1 MYIQFNSL
9 PVNAPLRI
17 TSPFGPRRT
26 NIKGASTYH
35 RGVDIGRDYN
45 QKDTKVL
52 AAANGTVISNYWNDT
67 RGWVIIIS
75 HGEYKT
81 LYQHLKKRPR
91 LGIGIKV
98 KAGEELGIMGASTKT
113 IKDMT
118 VHLHFELIVNGV
130 SIDPEPYLRN
140 VIKKDRK
147 KEGDAMKRYKK
158 VEEIPESLQKD
169 IECLMNCGA
178 LNGKAEEDLDI
189 TEDMARILVVS
200 KRYVDKLY
208 DMVRKWNQQL

>member
-35 RGVDIGRDYN
+35 RGVDIGRDFS
-45 QKDTKVL
+45 QKDTKIL
-52 AAANGTVISNYWNDT
+52 AASDGIVISNYWDDI
-67 RGWVIIIS
+67 RGWVVIIN
-75 HGEYKT
+75 HGKYKT
-81 LYQHLKKRPR
+81 LYQHLKKRPN
-91 LGIGIKV
+91 LSIGIKV
-98 KAGEELGIMGASTKT
+98 KAGDELGIMGASTKT
-113 IKDMT
+113 IRNMT

-130 SIDPEPYLRN
+130 SIDSEPYLKK
-140 VIKKDRK
+140 VITKDRK
-147 KEGDAMKRYKK
+147 KEDNAMKRYKK
-158 VEEIPESLQKD
+158 VEEMPESLQKD
-169 IECLMNCGA
+169 IQCLMNYGA

-189 TEDMARILVVS
+189 TEDMARMLVVS

-208 DMVRKWNQQL
+208 DMVEKWNQQL